1 MISDLAPLAFSLAF
15 SVLSFLA
22 GRMSERHT
30 PMRKR
35 EAVPPAAT
43 PAPIAVVDGD
53 AQLGAKIRST
63 LESMTLKA
71 RISGRGFVIEQ
82 RASAQIHGLRIAI
95 HYTLETDQLPSPV
108 EVEARR

>member
-1 MISDLAPLAFSLAF
+1 MSSDLATLVMTLCIFAWVFWVGRVSARIWRAPDAAAEAPPLI
-15 SVLSFLA
+15 SVA
-22 GRMSERHT
+22 
-30 PMRKR
+30 
-35 EAVPPAAT
+35 
-43 PAPIAVVDGD
+43 DGD

-71 RISGRGFVIEQ
+71 RFSGRGFVIEQ

-95 HYTLETDQLPSPV
+95 HYTLETDQLPRPV